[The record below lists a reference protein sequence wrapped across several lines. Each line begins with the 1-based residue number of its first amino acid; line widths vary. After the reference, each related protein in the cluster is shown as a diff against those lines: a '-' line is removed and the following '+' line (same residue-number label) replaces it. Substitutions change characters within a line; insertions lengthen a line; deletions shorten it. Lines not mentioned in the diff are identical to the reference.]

1 MRARTLPF
9 LASLLLL
16 VGLALPLRAIAA
28 DPDPAAFMTAVSH
41 QVLQLIQDKQR
52 PDAERAQEFQ
62 KLVDANF
69 DLPKIAR
76 FVLGPSWRTAT
87 PDEQQQ
93 FTAVFRTYITQTY
106 WSRFSQYY
114 SGQDFTVTHQEAESS
129 DIILVNSQIVQPSGP
144 PIKVDWTLAKEGDNL
159 KIIDVS
165 ISGISQVLTYR
176 QEFAS
181 IIAQNDGHVSAL
193 IAQLNKKVSG

>member
-1 MRARTLPF
+1 MRAR
-9 LASLLLL
+9 
-16 VGLALPLRAIAA
+16 ALPLLVSVLLLIGLTLPLRVVAA
-28 DPDPAAFMTAVSH
+28 ESDAAAFMADVSH
-41 QVLQLIQDKQR
+41 RVLLLIQDKQT

-62 KLVDANF
+62 KLVDENF
-69 DLPKIAR
+69 DLPRIAR
-76 FVLGPSWRTAT
+76 FVLGPNWRTAS

-93 FTAVFRTYITQTY
+93 FTRVFRTYITQTY

-114 SGQDFTVTHQEAESS
+114 TGQDFTVTHQEAESA
-129 DIILVNSQIVQPSGP
+129 DIFLVISQIVQPDGP
-144 PIKVDWTLAKEGDNL
+144 PTKVDWTLAKEGDGF

-165 ISGISQVLTYR
+165 ISGVSQVLTYR

-193 IAQLNKKVSG
+193 IAELNKKINS

>member
-1 MRARTLPF
+1 MRARTLPVF
-9 LASLLLL
+9 VSVLLL
-16 VGLALPLRAIAA
+16 VGLTLPLRVMAA
-28 DPDPAAFMTAVSH
+28 DADPGAFMTDVSH
-41 QVLQLIQDKQR
+41 HVLQLIQDKQR
-52 PDAERAQEFQ
+52 PETDRAQEFQ
-62 KLVDANF
+62 KLVDENF

-76 FVLGPSWRTAT
+76 FVLGQNWRTAT

-93 FTAVFRTYITQTY
+93 FTQVFRTYITQTY

-114 SGQDFTVTHQEAESS
+114 SGQDFTVTHQQAESN

-144 PIKVDWTLAKEGDNL
+144 PIKVDWTLAKEGDAL

-193 IAQLNKKVSG
+193 IAQLNKKISG

>member
-1 MRARTLPF
+1 MRARALPI
-9 LASLLLL
+9 SVSVLLL
-16 VGLALPLRAIAA
+16 VGLILPWRVAA
-28 DPDPAAFMTAVSH
+28 AESDPAAFMTDVSH
-41 QVLQLIQDKQR
+41 RVLQLIQDKQR

-62 KLVDANF
+62 KLVDENF

-76 FVLGPSWRTAT
+76 FVLGQNWRTAS

-93 FTAVFRTYITQTY
+93 FTQVFRTYITQTY

-114 SGQDFTVTHQEAESS
+114 NGQDFDVTHQQAESA
-129 DIILVNSQIVQPSGP
+129 DIILVNTQIIQPSGP
-144 PIKVDWTLAKEGDNL
+144 PIKVDWTLAKQSSGL

-181 IIAQNDGHVSAL
+181 IIQQNDGHVSAL
-193 IAQLNKKVSG
+193 IAELNKKINS